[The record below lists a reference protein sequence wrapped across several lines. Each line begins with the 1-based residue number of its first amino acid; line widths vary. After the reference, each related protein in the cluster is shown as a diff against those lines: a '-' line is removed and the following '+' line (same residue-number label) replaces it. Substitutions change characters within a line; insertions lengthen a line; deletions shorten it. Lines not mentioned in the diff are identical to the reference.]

1 MSRVLVESRPSDT
14 IDRSE
19 GKQDQAVSNKPGVRR
34 TAVDFAY
41 DSIREAIVNMDIQ
54 PGEYVS
60 ETSLAE
66 RLGVSRTPVREAMK
80 RLEEDGLI
88 VSERHR
94 KRIYILRI
102 KEIEEIFDLK
112 VSIEGDCMYLAVK
125 RKTEDQA
132 AAFGVLL
139 QEIRAFRKT
148 SDFSIVEPN
157 HQLIYD
163 WLELDNRFH
172 DLIFEMCD
180 NPKARRI
187 IHQLNAQWHRL
198 RLGILAM
205 EGRFEK
211 SVEEHIEMGETLL
224 AGDADRAKE
233 LMVTHLNRLRGTF
246 LNIMRLF
253 NYPT

>member
-1 MSRVLVESRPSDT
+1 MNTSGRER
-14 IDRSE
+14 RS
-19 GKQDQAVSNKPGVRR
+19 
-34 TAVDFAY
+34 AVDFAY
-41 DSIREAIVNMDIQ
+41 ESIREAIVNMEIS

-60 ETSLAE
+60 ESSLAK
-66 RLGVSRTPVREAMK
+66 RLGVSRTPVRDAIK

-112 VSIEGDCMYLAVK
+112 VSIEGDCMYLAVQ
-125 RKTEDQA
+125 RKTAEQGTAFA
-132 AAFGVLL
+132 ALL
-139 QEIRAFRKT
+139 EEIRTFKR
-148 SDFSIVEPN
+148 SNDFSSVEPD

-172 DLIFEMCD
+172 DLVFEMCG

-211 SVEEHIEMGETLL
+211 SIEEHLGMGEMLL
-224 AGDADRAKE
+224 RDEADRAKE
-233 LMVTHLNRLRGTF
+233 LMIMHLNGLRSTF
-246 LNIMRLF
+246 VNIMRLF